1 MADLSAVVNQL
12 RQNNDDARYGNLQL
26 NQNVEESRKEN
37 SAGLQKLS
45 ESIIK
50 NTASILK
57 DVTVPIVK
65 NAEQEKENA
74 KTTSTKIEAE
84 KDGRILLFKNL
95 AKQGNIIS
103 SSFNGI
109 KSLFVKNKGAEEEKL
124 NRMTR
129 FQNAVTKG
137 ILNLNDKFNG
147 FLKGIG
153 SAAKEKVKDVFGIL
167 KKFAIVGALG
177 ALIAFLDSDLFKTI
191 KDKTIP
197 YIVEKFTQLKDTLG
211 SIFDGF
217 IGPDGEFD
225 FIAGIKNAF
234 TEIRDNFGVLAGAT
248 ALGSLVLLTRPGR
261 FFGKTAFTVGK
272 GLFSVALGT
281 IRGAFGLLTGNLGDV
296 GTNLDTID
304 KNQKK
309 KLATAKKSGIF

>member
-74 KTTSTKIEAE
+74 KATSTKIDTE

-95 AKQGNIIS
+95 SKQGNIIS

-137 ILNLNDKFNG
+137 I
-147 FLKGIG
+147 
-153 SAAKEKVKDVFGIL
+153 
-167 KKFAIVGALG
+167 
-177 ALIAFLDSDLFKTI
+177 
-191 KDKTIP
+191 
-197 YIVEKFTQLKDTLG
+197 
-211 SIFDGF
+211 
-217 IGPDGEFD
+217 
-225 FIAGIKNAF
+225 
-234 TEIRDNFGVLAGAT
+234 
-248 ALGSLVLLTRPGR
+248 
-261 FFGKTAFTVGK
+261 
-272 GLFSVALGT
+272 
-281 IRGAFGLLTGNLGDV
+281 
-296 GTNLDTID
+296 
-304 KNQKK
+304 
-309 KLATAKKSGIF
+309 